1 MLPPSASMDEVYYG
15 YRFLLLVLIL
25 GANAFFAGA
34 EVALVSVR
42 PSRLREMARQGHTG
56 AQAALSLLGNPERLL
71 SVVQVGVT
79 AASLGLGW
87 AGEDTLFRFF
97 TGLFEPRLSAGG
109 ERALHWV
116 SFLTAFLLMSYL
128 HVVLGEVAPKNLAI
142 EKADRLAV
150 LVAPPLL
157 VFYRLTEPFV
167 YVIERSAA
175 AVARLLGLRGE
186 TLGGGHSA
194 EELKLIISR
203 EQARFPAFEREAIQ
217 RLLDLSGV
225 AVREIMVPRHDVAA
239 VPADGS
245 LEEIV
250 AAMLEHQYSRV
261 PVYEGQPE
269 RILGILHFKD
279 VMRLREEFRGAEASR
294 RAMFRFRLRSV
305 LRKPVVVPESKPV
318 SQMLDEFRRS
328 RCHMALVVD
337 EFGTISGIVTLE
349 DVLEQIFGEIEDEHD
364 AVRQAPAA
372 GTAALEVEGTTS
384 IRDLAAQYGITLPS
398 GAGFETLAGFLLYRL
413 GYIPKS
419 GDSVEYEGRRYT
431 VVEMER
437 NRIARVR
444 IEPAVPEAAPS
455 GPGASS

>member
-1 MLPPSASMDEVYYG
+1 MDDVYYG
-15 YRFLLLVLIL
+15 YRFLLLALIL
-25 GANAFFAGA
+25 AANAFFAAA

-42 PSRLREMARQGHTG
+42 PSRLREMARVGHTG
-56 AQAALSLLGNPERLL
+56 AQAALSLLANPERLL

-87 AGEDTLFRFF
+87 AGEDTLYRFF
-97 TGLFEPRLSAGG
+97 SGVFQPVLAAGH
-109 ERALHWV
+109 ERVLHGV

-128 HVVLGEVAPKNLAI
+128 HVVLGEVAPKNLGI

-157 VFYRLTEPFV
+157 VFYRLAEPFV
-167 YVIERSAA
+167 FVIERSAA

-186 TLGGGHSA
+186 PLGGGHSA

-203 EQARFPAFEREAIQ
+203 EQVRFPRFEREAIQ
-217 RLLDLSGV
+217 RLLDLGGV
-225 AVREIMVPRHDVAA
+225 AVREIMVPRNDVVSLPVDA
-239 VPADGS
+239 S
-245 LEEIV
+245 LEDIV
-250 AAMLEHQYSRV
+250 TAMLEHQYSRV

-279 VMRLREEFRGAEASR
+279 VLRLREEYRAGEPAR
-294 RAMFRFRLRSV
+294 RAPLKLRLRSL
-305 LRKPVVVPESKPV
+305 LRKPPVVPESKPV

-372 GTAALEVEGTTS
+372 GTALEVEGTTS
-384 IRDLAAQYGITLPS
+384 IRDLAAQYGIVLPS

-413 GYIPKS
+413 GYIPKPKE
-419 GDSVEYEGRRYT
+419 SVDYEGRRYT
-431 VVEMER
+431 VLEMER

-444 IEPAVPEAAPS
+444 IESLPVAEAAAPS
-455 GPGASS
+455 GPGAPS